1 MAYACYVCDSGEL
14 HRCVEGCEGIE
25 DEDLREAC
33 VERCYERHCREVPC
47 PEPLAQRLARVC
59 LN

>member
-1 MAYACYVCDSGEL
+1 
-14 HRCVEGCEGIE
+14 VEGCEGIE

-33 VERCYERHCREVPC
+33 VERCYEKHCREVPC
-47 PEPLAQRLARVC
+47 PEPLAQRLARAC